1 MSWNTNRSFF
11 SVGGR
16 EEIRKGKQENHHLY
30 IKRAECK
37 RNEKRY
43 RISFF
48 KEKFR
53 PEAILIVRNPKK
65 IEKERAWN
73 GYGSAV
79 EKHEKFFCSCLSCIR
94 IRRREKNPLMV
105 RKVYARWIGSS
116 DATNKREM
124 HIPAGVGTRDNNK
137 FLSSDNFVLLKRKVE
152 RKFVSIV

>member
-94 IRRREKNPLMV
+94 IRRREESINGAEGIRALDGIKW
-105 RKVYARWIGSS
+105 YT
-116 DATNKREM
+116 TNKREM